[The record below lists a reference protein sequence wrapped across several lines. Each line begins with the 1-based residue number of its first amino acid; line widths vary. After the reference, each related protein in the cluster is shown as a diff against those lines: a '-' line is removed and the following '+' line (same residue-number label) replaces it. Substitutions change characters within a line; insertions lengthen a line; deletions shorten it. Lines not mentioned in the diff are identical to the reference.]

1 MCDKSI
7 IIAPFRCD
15 SFSLIGFDKV
25 TMVNPTKINIL
36 MGYSD

>member
-15 SFSLIGFDKV
+15 GLSLIGFDKV
-25 TMVNPTKINIL
+25 AMVNLTKIKLTI
-36 MGYSD
+36 GDSS